1 MALTVLLAA
10 VQAWTP
16 LWRGADSAMA
26 FSASLDG
33 AGLTVAQHAQA
44 LLAFNLGI
52 ELMQLLIVLA
62 VWPAL
67 ALIAHRQPAAYR
79 PLRRAVAL
87 LGGALACAWVLERL
101 SLAPWGSWA
110 GQDQALTQ
118 APWAVVTLWG
128 VGLWAW
134 HRRP

>member
-16 LWRGADSAMA
+16 LWRGADTAMA

-62 VWPAL
+62 GPAL

-134 HRRP
+134 HRHP